1 LTFTRVNNQAKIIP
15 RKMMPRA
22 EINEF
27 AKNISLLGADELL
40 RMMQAG
46 ARNGH
51 SNKGKWIVWG
61 PTTTT
66 MTTTK
71 MEPIIVNGNIPFL
84 IVFGLAAIGLCC
96 LYQAC
101 CRLTRNLFKCPNAA
115 EESLI

>member
-1 LTFTRVNNQAKIIP
+1 
-15 RKMMPRA
+15 MMPRA

-27 AKNISLLGADELL
+27 AKNISLSGVDELL

-61 PTTTT
+61 STKTT

-71 MEPIIVNGNIPFL
+71 MEPIIVNGNIPLL
-84 IVFGLAAIGLCC
+84 IIFGLAGIGLCC

-115 EESLI
+115 EQSLI

>member
-1 LTFTRVNNQAKIIP
+1 
-15 RKMMPRA
+15 MPRA

-84 IVFGLAAIGLCC
+84 IVFGLAAIGLYYC
-96 LYQAC
+96 
-101 CRLTRNLFKCPNAA
+101 TKHFVG
-115 EESLI
+115 